1 MVIWF
6 IGISGAGKT
15 TLGKRLQQHFD
26 AAHKKSF
33 LIDGNAARAFFNNDL
48 GYSKEDR
55 IANVKRI
62 TFAAHVLSQSD
73 VVTIVCCISPF
84 ESLRALARKNI
95 RDYNEIYL
103 ERSVAEAKKDDVQQM
118 YQNNLGKTEI
128 VGIDLEFEA
137 PKQSDLVI
145 RTDEETED
153 ESFEKVLA
161 YLQKKYPEQIP

>member
-15 TLGKRLQQHFD
+15 TLGKRLKQHFD
-26 AAHKKSF
+26 AARKKSF
-33 LIDGNAARAFFNNDL
+33 LIDGNAARAFFDNDL

-73 VVTIVCCISPF
+73 IAAIVCCISPF
-84 ESLRALARKNI
+84 ESLRELARKQI
-95 RDYNEIYL
+95 KGYNEIYL
-103 ERSVAEAKKDDVQQM
+103 QRSMELSQKDDVQQM

-145 RTDEETED
+145 HTDEETED
-153 ESFEKVLA
+153 ESLGKVLA
-161 YLQKKYPEQIP
+161 YLRKKYPEQIP